1 MFTAPG
7 GSQIE
12 ERRSTCSSRP
22 SVLTRPRPTRDI
34 EVACKSRFFV
44 ACNRNGK
51 RLHHDRLEVV
61 ALHLGAARIYHFF
74 NRRRRSTARAV
85 SISTVDCTAAP
96 FPENRHATPRAAA
109 PRHPNWRQNDRP
121 LASRPLRWLAEE
133 PGRPARL

>member
-74 NRRRRSTARAV
+74 NRRRRSTARGV
-85 SISTVDCTAAP
+85 SHIDGRLHGGSFPGEPPCNTPSSRAP
-96 FPENRHATPRAAA
+96 
-109 PRHPNWRQNDRP
+109 
-121 LASRPLRWLAEE
+121 SS
-133 PGRPARL
+133 